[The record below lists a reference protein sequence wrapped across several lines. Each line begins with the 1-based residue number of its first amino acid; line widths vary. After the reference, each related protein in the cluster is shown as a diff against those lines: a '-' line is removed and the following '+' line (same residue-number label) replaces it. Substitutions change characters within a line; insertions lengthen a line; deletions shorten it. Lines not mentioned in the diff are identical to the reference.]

1 MTKKKIITLILDF
14 IFIVLLIIGDQVT
27 KSTAITN
34 LKGQESINLID
45 GVLHLHYLENFGAAF
60 GMLQNQK
67 LFFIFMAVIILFFIA
82 FILVKMPEHKRYNM
96 MQVCLIL
103 IASGAVGNMI
113 DRVQF
118 GYVVDFIYFIL
129 IDFPIFNVADI
140 YVTIGTA
147 LLVIFILFYYK
158 EDDFK
163 FIKFKV
169 KNNNLRF

>member
-1 MTKKKIITLILDF
+1 MTKKKIIALVLDF
-14 IFIVLLIIGDQVT
+14 IFILLFIVGDQCSKAAAVT
-27 KSTAITN
+27 S
-34 LKGQESINLID
+34 LKGQEAYKLIEN
-45 GVLHLHYLENFGAAF
+45 VLHLHYLENHGAAF

-67 LFFIFMAVIILFFIA
+67 MFFIFMAVIILVLIA
-82 FILVKMPEHKRYNM
+82 YVLIKTPEHKKYTAM
-96 MQVCLIL
+96 HICLVL

-113 DRVQF
+113 DRARY

-140 YVTIGTA
+140 YVTVGTA
-147 LLVIFILFYYK
+147 LLMLFILFYYK

-163 FIKFKV
+163 FLKFKV